1 MPGARRSGAVY
12 AAAMASDGRRRLT
25 SRDVAQVAVGAGL
38 VAALGL
44 PGAITV
50 FGNAVPITLQTFG
63 VMLVG
68 SLLGA
73 RRAGLALLLF
83 LALVAAG
90 LPLLAGGRGGLGV
103 FAGPSAGYL
112 VAWPVAAWLIGRLV
126 EAGRPGYRWP
136 RGLTANIVGGI
147 GVVYALGIPVQAW
160 RTEVPLPETA
170 ALASV
175 FVPGDLI
182 KAVLATAVAVGVHRA
197 LPDLLGPSTPPRDD
211 VALAGDADA
220 MPR

>member
-1 MPGARRSGAVY
+1 MSPH
-12 AAAMASDGRRRLT
+12 RRRLT
-25 SRDVAQVAVGAGL
+25 SRDAAQVALGAGL

-44 PGAITV
+44 PGAIAV
-50 FGNAVPITLQTFG
+50 FGSAVPITLQTMG

-73 RRAGLALLLF
+73 RKGALSMVLF
-83 LALVAAG
+83 LGLVAAG

-112 VAWPVAAWLIGRLV
+112 VAWPLAAWVIGRIV
-126 EAGRPGYRWP
+126 ASGRHGYRWP
-136 RGLTANIVGGI
+136 RGLTANLVGGV

-170 ALASV
+170 VLAAA
-175 FVPGDLI
+175 FIPGDLV
-182 KAVLATAVAVGVHRA
+182 KALLATAVAVGVHRA
-197 LPDLLGPSTPPRDD
+197 LPDLFGSAARTRQAVIPPSVDS
-211 VALAGDADA
+211 DADPEPDA
-220 MPR
+220 ARNGRDPLTH

>member
-1 MPGARRSGAVY
+1 MGTT
-12 AAAMASDGRRRLT
+12 RRLS
-25 SRDVAQVAVGAGL
+25 SRDVAQVAIGAGL

-44 PGAITV
+44 PGAIAV
-50 FGNAVPITLQTFG
+50 GGGAVPITLQTLG

-73 RRAGLALLLF
+73 RKGALSMLLF

-103 FAGPSAGYL
+103 FASPSAGYL
-112 VAWPVAAWLIGRLV
+112 LAWPLAAMLIGWLV
-126 EAGRPGYRWP
+126 ARGRPGYRWP
-136 RGLTANIVGGI
+136 RGLSANLLGGV

-160 RTEVPLPETA
+160 RTEVPLPETVV
-170 ALASV
+170 LASA
-175 FVPGDLI
+175 FIPGDLV

-197 LPDLLGPSTPPRDD
+197 MPDLLGAAPGRHDD
-211 VALAGDADA
+211 VPHHDRDALPG
-220 MPR
+220 

>member
-1 MPGARRSGAVY
+1 
-12 AAAMASDGRRRLT
+12 MAPSTGRLS
-25 SRDVAQVAVGAGL
+25 SRDAAQVAIGAGL

-44 PGAITV
+44 PGAIAV
-50 FGNAVPITLQTFG
+50 GGGAVPITLQTLG

-73 RRAGLALLLF
+73 RKGALSMVLF

-112 VAWPVAAWLIGRLV
+112 LAWPLAALLIGWMV
-126 EAGRPGYRWP
+126 ERGRPGYRWP
-136 RGLTANIVGGI
+136 RGLSANLLGGVA
-147 GVVYALGIPVQAW
+147 VVYALGIPVQAW
-160 RTEVPLPETA
+160 RTDVPVPETA
-170 ALASV
+170 VLASA
-175 FVPGDLI
+175 FIPGDLV

-197 LPDLLGPSTPPRDD
+197 MPELLGPRPAARAGASDRDRD
-211 VALAGDADA
+211 PIEG
-220 MPR
+220 